1 MIKKLFL
8 ILCALVLCSSSYA
21 GNIKDIKK
29 VLARKN
35 APCGTAIYSA
45 TTTADTNFTSSY
57 DVDTSSWSGFKYT
70 PAATQHVCA
79 VDFYIRL
86 KNGTWIDGESQ
97 IEDEIYLS
105 IYTLTGT
112 TLNAEIGRS
121 ASVLGKNFATTTW
134 TSANAGL
141 FEFSSAVALTGA
153 VQYGFGLF
161 RDSDSDPED
170 APEINATHYFRLG
183 YDSASDRDG
192 IQGGVSGWRGSDGVQ
207 TTAGTGTLTDDLMI
221 IVYGWND

>member
-29 VLARKN
+29 VIARKN
-35 APCGTAIYSA
+35 AAPACDTAIYSA

-57 DVDTSSWSGFKYT
+57 NVDESSWSGFKYT

-86 KNGTWIDGESQ
+86 KNGTWTD
-97 IEDEIYLS
+97 IEHEIYLS

-170 APEINATHYFRLG
+170 APETNETHYFRLG